1 MSYTEQEQRDDQE
14 KLAAAFEALD
24 ALRNQFGDVIKLYAI
39 TIHDIALCQMHGR
52 FGAKLAKDIY
62 SRVELLYALS
72 VAEQSPCADLEEV
85 IYLAV
90 QDYRQ
95 THTTPSKEE

>member
-1 MSYTEQEQRDDQE
+1 MRYTEQEQRDDQE

-24 ALRNQFGDVIKLYAI
+24 AIRSQFGAVIKVYAI
-39 TIHDIALCQMHGR
+39 TIHDIALCRMRGR

-62 SRVELLYALS
+62 SRAELLYALS
-72 VAEQSPCADLEEV
+72 VAEQSPCADLEEM

-95 THTTPSKEE
+95 THATPLKEE